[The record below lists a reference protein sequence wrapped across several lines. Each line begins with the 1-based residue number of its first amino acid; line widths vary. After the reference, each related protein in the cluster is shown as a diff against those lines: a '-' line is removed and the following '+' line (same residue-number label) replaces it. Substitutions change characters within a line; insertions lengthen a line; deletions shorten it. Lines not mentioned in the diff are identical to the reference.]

1 MWYPVIPAHRQ
12 RLFAVMRKLLLILCW
27 SLALPGALLA
37 LLIIL
42 PAPAYYLWMAAVVA
56 SEWSVWLL
64 VAGLI
69 SLVCGIVLVVKE
81 RRSLSVWINP
91 ALSLL
96 MIVCASLPVIEAYR
110 VAAQEGVRLSLSRY
124 LFGLNS
130 APKSGL
136 IEEQHDVEFARPAG
150 TSLR

>member
-27 SLALPGALLA
+27 SVAAPGALLA

-42 PAPAYYLWMAAVVA
+42 PAPSYHLWMAAVVA

-64 VAGLI
+64 LVGLVSMI
-69 SLVCGIVLVVKE
+69 CGASVLFIDRKS
-81 RRSLSVWINP
+81 RSVWIAL

-96 MIVCASLPVIEAYR
+96 MIACA
-110 VAAQEGVRLSLSRY
+110 
-124 LFGLNS
+124 
-130 APKSGL
+130 
-136 IEEQHDVEFARPAG
+136 
-150 TSLR
+150 